1 MAGEAD
7 PKPSVRIERVRGLE
21 RAAITAVKRAA
32 HLRRRHVGRQ
42 IAAKRHLRDELKRA
56 AAIRD
61 RSADRREA
69 AVRRD
74 EAFEDRRVAS
84 RAVADARTLISFH
97 AGTSSPQASST
108 SSIIGWMTKLL

>member
-7 PKPSVRIERVRGLE
+7 PKPSVRIERVGRP
-21 RAAITAVKRAA
+21 RACGDHRRERAA

-42 IAAKRHLRDELKRA
+42 IAAKRHLREELKRA

-84 RAVADARTLISFH
+84 RASRTRTLISFH